1 MRHETEFCF
10 MRTVLRDW
18 KDGKAHLQDLQWVG
32 RQDRVSEFS
41 RSQAMASH
49 TQTCCFPEHDLAQ
62 QHLGGIVPGRL
73 NHCERSSKPKNP
85 SRRSE
90 HSSRAHFESRDDLAQ
105 VVLNYEMT
113 WWV

>member
-1 MRHETEFCF
+1 

-62 QHLGGIVPGRL
+62 QHL
-73 NHCERSSKPKNP
+73 
-85 SRRSE
+85 
-90 HSSRAHFESRDDLAQ
+90 
-105 VVLNYEMT
+105 
-113 WWV
+113 